1 MRVRNMSL
9 ALLPLVAI
17 AVAAPAFAE
26 DAAGDPAAGR
36 APSARDSGGALA
48 AEAVRH
54 WDDKEYDRAIAKYL
68 DALRLEPRGET
79 WRSLGWLYAER
90 DRHGEAVAA
99 FRSAIAADP
108 SLEPELRFALGEQLL
123 WADRP
128 REAVPLI
135 ESVAAERPAD
145 VDAKR
150 LLALAYR
157 WSDRLEDAERLY
169 REVLAADPADA
180 EARKGLGESL
190 LWQGR
195 FRESRDAFTRA
206 LSADPSDAEAL
217 VGLSR
222 ALLFLD
228 LPEESGSYAGRAVA
242 AAPGNKEASEQ
253 AGRVLERV
261 RPGAVAEFRVSRD
274 SDDLTIALLDLS
286 VHGRPKRGLDLRGNA
301 RQYFFRQGSPGK
313 ADNIDGE
320 DSVDGTGGSV
330 SAAYR
335 AAPWAALRA
344 GLGLARYDTGGFHP
358 WSANAGLTAGHAD
371 GVRLSV
377 DWERSHF
384 DTILSFQ
391 NRVTADTLTLSAS
404 RHFRWRTE
412 VSVTA
417 ALIAHHN
424 ENGTDQP
431 RENRGAQAVIEVTH
445 PLYARG
451 DDIRLAGI
459 ARVKWLSF
467 EDDLDVGVF
476 DPRRYTSEE
485 VGIDWR
491 WRFRPAWEFF
501 GTAAGGAQQEQGNRG
516 GPMYEAETG
525 VDRRFGRGVA
535 TLAAFSSDSNAGGRG
550 GGYRRYGG
558 WFRASVRF

>member
-1 MRVRNMSL
+1 MMRPLSMAL
-9 ALLPLVAI
+9 ALLLLVLLA
-17 AVAAPAFAE
+17 
-26 DAAGDPAAGR
+26 AAGGAAS
-36 APSARDSGGALA
+36 APESAEALA

-54 WDDKEYDRAIAKYL
+54 WDDEEYDKAIEKYHEAIRL
-68 DALRLEPRGET
+68 DPRGET
-79 WRSLGWLYAER
+79 YRALGWLYAER
-90 DRHGEAVAA
+90 DRHDEAVAA
-99 FRSAIAADP
+99 FRAAIAADP
-108 SLEPELRFALGEQLL
+108 SLEPELRLSLGEQLL

-135 ESVAAERPAD
+135 ESVVAERPAD
-145 VDAKR
+145 VEAKR

-157 WSDRLEDAERLY
+157 WSDRHENAERHY
-169 REVLAADPADA
+169 REILAADPGDG

-195 FRESRDAFTRA
+195 FRESRDAFAGA
-206 LSADPSDAEAL
+206 LSADPSDTEAL

-222 ALLFLD
+222 ALLYLD
-228 LPEESGSYAGRAVA
+228 LPEESGAYAGRAVT

-261 RPGAVAEFRVSRD
+261 RPGADAEFRVSRD
-274 SDDLTIALLDLS
+274 SDELTIADFDLS
-286 VHGRPKRGLDLRGNA
+286 VHGRPARGLDLRGNV
-301 RQYFFRQGSPGK
+301 RQSFFRQGSPGK
-313 ADNIDGE
+313 SDNIDDE

-335 AAPWAALRA
+335 ASPRAAFRA
-344 GLGLARYDTGGFHP
+344 GLGLARYDTSGFHP
-358 WSANAGLTAGHAD
+358 WSASAGATAGSAD

-391 NRVTADTLTLSAS
+391 NRVTADTLSLTAS
-404 RHFRWRTE
+404 RQFRWRTE
-412 VSVTA
+412 VSGTV

-424 ENGTDQP
+424 ENATDQP
-431 RENRGAQAVIEVTH
+431 RENRGAQADLEVTH
-445 PLYARG
+445 PLYAKG

-467 EDDLDVGVF
+467 EHDLDVGVF

-485 VGIDWR
+485 VGVDWR

-501 GTAAGGAQQEQGNRG
+501 GTVAGGAQQERGNSG

-525 VDRRFGRGVA
+525 VDRRFDRGVA

-550 GGYRRYGG
+550 GGYRRSGG
-558 WFRASVRF
+558 WFRVSVRF